1 MGPPPRLR
9 IDDIELE
16 IAALTES
23 LSGIVERSPAEPP
36 TEKEV
41 WLVYARSERAVAKL
55 RYRLGTERP
64 GVFSELPKSKR
75 PDEFLTHAL
84 EGLNMAAAKMKTGE
98 LADGLEAL
106 RGARTCLRAYL
117 AELVRIRMREKRKAS
132 LSRRSS
138 SSSS

>member
-1 MGPPPRLR
+1 MDPPPH
-9 IDDIELE
+9 IPIGDIELE
-16 IAALTES
+16 IAALSES
-23 LSGIVERSPAEPP
+23 LSGILERSHTDPP

-75 PDEFLTHAL
+75 PDEFLARAL
-84 EGLNMAAAKMKTGE
+84 EGLNVAAAKMKTVDS
-98 LADGLEAL
+98 ADGLEAL